1 MRLTLLD
8 GFRGFFL
15 LFMMIAHVNGS
26 FHAVL
31 GDYNHHMLGWV
42 EDAQGFVF
50 ISGFVVGL
58 VYTKILDRK
67 GPAGMGG
74 AVLRRIR
81 TIYTYQ
87 ALMIVA
93 FCAAALGLAAWG
105 LEPDILS
112 QYVQNPA
119 AFTTASLLLVT
130 GSLHMGILALYIWLM
145 LLTPFALMA
154 FHKGWAKW
162 WAVASIAAWTL
173 AQSGLPD
180 AAQLPIERVL
190 ANAGHGINIGIYFN
204 VFGWQIL
211 YFLGLFLGF
220 LFARDQLDTSFLR
233 TPRMRAMF
241 WLAVAGV
248 VAFAVF
254 DRAMSLGWIEKDL
267 RSTLWREIDRGNM
280 HIVYLMNFLLDL
292 FVIAWLLVAGPS
304 SGNRALAFLGRGIE
318 WLYTRRPLVF
328 LGQHSLQVFTAH
340 LVMTYFIMWAMAGRD
355 LPALWDNLLML
366 LSIGALFVVA
376 WGHATLQSMSRDRS
390 RNSAVLEKGPVPQ
403 QGRVANPSTTT

>member
-15 LFMMIAHVNGS
+15 LFMMVAHVNGS
-26 FHAVL
+26 FHAIL

-67 GPAGMGG
+67 GPGGMGS
-74 AVLRRIR
+74 AVFKRIR

-87 ALMIVA
+87 AVMILA
-93 FCAAALGLAAWG
+93 FAATALGLAAFNM
-105 LEPDILS
+105 EPNILG
-112 QYVQNPA
+112 QYVDDPA
-119 AFTTASLLLVT
+119 VFTIASLMLVT

-145 LLTPFALMA
+145 LLTPLALLA

-162 WAVASIAAWTL
+162 WAVASVAAWLL

-180 AAQLPIERVL
+180 AAQIPVESALKD
-190 ANAGHGINIGIYFN
+190 AGHGINIGIYFN
-204 VFGWQIL
+204 VFGWQTL

-220 LFARDQLDTSFLR
+220 LFARDALDTSKLR
-233 TPRMRAMF
+233 DPRLRPIF

-248 VAFAVF
+248 VAFAIF

-280 HIVYLMNFLLDL
+280 HIVYLANFLLDL
-292 FVIAWLLVAGPS
+292 FVISWLLVAGPE
-304 SGNRALAFLGRGIE
+304 SGNRVLAALGRGIA
-318 WLYTRRPLVF
+318 WFFTRRPLVF
-328 LGQHSLQVFTAH
+328 LGQHSLQVFSAH
-340 LVMTYFIMWAMAGRD
+340 VVMTYIIMWVMTGRD
-355 LPALWDNLLML
+355 LPALWDNVFLL
-366 LSIGALFVVA
+366 LSVGSLYVVA
-376 WGHATLQSMSRDRS
+376 WGHELWTRQSAPRP
-390 RNSAVLEKGPVPQ
+390 NSNSVTPRRQTAG
-403 QGRVANPSTTT
+403 